1 MRSSVLRTIGS
12 TITCVLVGGGVLSA
26 VAGCTENTRSTS
38 KMGVDYTAESNDV
51 SERVWKLYK
60 STEWKEAKVSKEV
73 KVSYKKST
81 EFDGHAYRAECTI
94 EAPPEKIINFL
105 LPCPKGQR
113 GKWDKSVKESSIVE
127 NINEDLLV
135 SRTATHS
142 AAMGLISSREFCDLI
157 LIKKYAGGILST
169 NSKSISHSDCPP
181 RDGCVRGFN
190 HPGGTFCIPQSD
202 GSTKVVNIVQTELG
216 GMLPTS
222 LVESAVPSSLINFF
236 VDLEQAVKASS
247 S

>member
-1 MRSSVLRTIGS
+1 MKASVLRRVGS
-12 TITCVLVGGGVLSA
+12 TLVCVLAGGGVLSA
-26 VAGCTENTRSTS
+26 VAGCTENINTTS
-38 KMGVDYTAESNDV
+38 KMGVDYATESNAV
-51 SERVWKLYK
+51 SEQVWELYK
-60 STEWKEAKVSKEV
+60 STDWKEAKVTKEV

-94 EAPPEKIINFL
+94 EDSPEKIINFL

-113 GKWDKSVKESSIVE
+113 GKWDKSVKESSIIE

-157 LIKKYAGGILST
+157 LIKKYAGDILST

-236 VDLEQAVKASS
+236 VDLEQAVKNSR
-247 S
+247 